1 MDARNY
7 DMAASGEDSIL
18 LQGVVDCCFETEAG
32 ITVVDFKTDRVRTPE
47 EVAERA
53 AHYRPQ
59 LEAYSLALERVLEK
73 KVVRRTLYFLA
84 AGQAVDL

>member
-1 MDARNY
+1 M
-7 DMAASGEDSIL
+7 L

-32 ITVVDFKTDRVRTPE
+32 ITVVDFKTDHVRTTE

-53 AHYRPQ
+53 AHYRSQ

-73 KVVRRTLYFLA
+73 KVTRRTLYFLN
-84 AGQAVDL
+84 AGETVDM